1 MSKQSSW
8 EPPTALS
15 LEQVLQLD
23 RQVASMPDLSIRVHE
38 DIFRIRE
45 LEMDWDI
52 GVVVYEPENAN
63 RIPIG
68 PDGKKI
74 GIFLTSRRRFGF
86 QIRRTNRAH
95 SARQVCVSK
104 WLA

>member
-1 MSKQSSW
+1 MSNQSSW
-8 EPPTALS
+8 EPPKALS
-15 LEQVLQLD
+15 LDEVLQLD

-52 GVVVYEPENAN
+52 GVMVYEPEN
-63 RIPIG
+63 
-68 PDGKKI
+68 
-74 GIFLTSRRRFGF
+74 
-86 QIRRTNRAH
+86 TNRSPSGPMAKR
-95 SARQVCVSK
+95 SGSFYFTAAFRISNPSNGSRAFCPANLRSK